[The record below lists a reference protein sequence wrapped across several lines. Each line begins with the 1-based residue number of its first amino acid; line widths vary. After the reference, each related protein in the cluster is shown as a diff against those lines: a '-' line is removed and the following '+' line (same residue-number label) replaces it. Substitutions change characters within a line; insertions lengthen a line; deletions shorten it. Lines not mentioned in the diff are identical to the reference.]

1 MRIDDYLSTVG
12 IIKRRTIAKQ
22 MGTNGLI
29 EVNGRRVKPAYEVKL
44 RDIITIK
51 GSRPYAAEILAIPSG
66 SVPKTERDRYF
77 KELPR
82 PG

>member
-66 SVPKTERDRYF
+66 SVPKTERDKYF
-77 KELPR
+77 KELPL